1 MAASKNEETAPKRQ
15 LKRLKSVQR
24 KLDRIQ
30 RRVDLDMVTATVAPQ
45 SIHYGHVGSTAHVEE
60 LLDQIIEFLGV
71 K

>member
-1 MAASKNEETAPKRQ
+1 MAGKKEESAPVKQAR
-15 LKRLKSVQR
+15 RLKSIQK

-30 RRVDLDMVTATVAPQ
+30 KRIDLDTVAVTVAPQ
-45 SIHYGHVGSTAHVEE
+45 SINYAHVGSSAHVEE